1 MSRTTRLSEVLN
13 IFLFLSIRNFLLQFI
28 LLILTSQKYQ
38 ELQYSNNDMQHFAK
52 INQKQTN
59 FCNLEFPLKTKY
71 HFLKKENKN
80 LFIYFYKFLQ
90 GRGVREK
97 CNNFYRDLLIRK
109 LTKLNHKLHLKLMCV
124 GLKQ

>member
-1 MSRTTRLSEVLN
+1 
-13 IFLFLSIRNFLLQFI
+13 
-28 LLILTSQKYQ
+28 
-38 ELQYSNNDMQHFAK
+38 MQDFAK

-80 LFIYFYKFLQ
+80 VFIYFSKFLQ

-109 LTKLNHKLHLKLMCV
+109 LIKLIHFAFEIGAGINVPDQQVPDLPGRAND
-124 GLKQ
+124 GLITGPSSAASNYC